1 MNIRWSNILP
11 GACAVAQDQFGTR
24 PVRIAFAANIGIFG
38 VKAVSAYVTGS
49 AALFSETLHSLAD
62 SMNSIFLI
70 VGLQL
75 ALRPPDRKH
84 PFGYGKETYFW
95 SFVAAMFMLGV
106 ISVSSMYRG
115 YDQVVHSRQIENIDV
130 AVLAL
135 AVSIC
140 LEAIAVTYAIQGLT
154 RCANQTAGVCT
165 RNPFKAFFNVHD
177 PTLKLIFVE
186 DFTALVGVLI
196 ALGAIGVVHQTGA
209 HEYDGYASIVIGVVL
224 GVLAVFLARENREK
238 LIGQAADEG
247 TERNISH
254 IAMAQPGIK
263 DVLSV
268 RTMFMGTNKMIVH
281 LVVEFEPDIRLEK
294 LDDLMQNVE
303 RRIKENIPGVL
314 DCFIEPVPDLDRI
327 HDEY

>member
-1 MNIRWSNILP
+1 
-11 GACAVAQDQFGTR
+11 VAQEQFGTR
-24 PVRIAFAANIGIFG
+24 PVRIALAANVGILV
-38 VKAVSAYVTGS
+38 VKAASAYVTGS
-49 AALFSETLHSLAD
+49 AVLFSETLHSLAD
-62 SMNSIFLI
+62 AMNSIFLI

-95 SFVAAMFMLGV
+95 SFVAAVFMLGV

-115 YDQVVHSRQIENIDV
+115 YDQLIHSRQIENIDV
-130 AVLAL
+130 AIAGLLV
-135 AVSIC
+135 AVC
-140 LEAIAVTYAIQGLT
+140 LEAVAVSFAVQALT
-154 RCANQTAGVCT
+154 KCANQTAGVCT
-165 RNPFKAFFNVHD
+165 QNPFKAFFNVHD

-196 ALGAIGVVHQTGA
+196 ALGAIGVVHLTGA
-209 HEYDGYASIVIGVVL
+209 QEFDGYASITIGIVL

-238 LIGQAADEG
+238 LLGVAADEG
-247 TERNISH
+247 TERKISH
-254 IAMAQPGIK
+254 IAMSQPGIK

-268 RTMFMGTNKMIVH
+268 RTMFMGTDKMIVH

-303 RRIKENIPGVL
+303 KKIKEHIPSVL
-314 DCFIEPVPDLDRI
+314 DCFIEPVPDLDVI

>member
-1 MNIRWSNILP
+1 M
-11 GACAVAQDQFGTR
+11 ADVQFGTR
-24 PVRIAFAANIGIFG
+24 PVRIAFAANVSIFA
-38 VKAVSAYVTGS
+38 VKAVSAYITGS

-70 VGLQL
+70 VGIQL
-75 ALRPPDRKH
+75 AMRPPDRKH

-115 YDQVVHSRQIENIDV
+115 YDQVIHSKQIENIDV
-130 AVLAL
+130 ALGAL
-135 AVSIC
+135 VISLC
-140 LEAIAVTYAIQGLT
+140 LEAVAVTFAVQGLT
-154 RCANQTAGVCT
+154 RCANQTVGVCT
-165 RNPFKAFFNVHD
+165 QNPFKAFFKVHD
-177 PTLKLIFVE
+177 PALKLIFVE

-196 ALGAIGVVHQTGA
+196 ALAAIGALNVTGI
-209 HEYDGYASIVIGVVL
+209 HELDGYASIIIGLVL
-224 GVLAVFLARENREK
+224 GILAVFLARENREK
-238 LIGQAADEG
+238 LLGVAADER
-247 TERNISH
+247 TERKIMHLALS
-254 IAMAQPGIK
+254 QPGIK

-268 RTMFMGTNKMIVH
+268 RTMYMGTNKMIVH

-303 RRIKENIPGVL
+303 KSIKKEIPGVL
-314 DCFIEPVPDLDRI
+314 DCFIEPVPDLDQI